1 MQEEQEMASFPDI
14 QSIDPCY
21 TDRDDRLEEYEQT
34 HVWESRLPTVSIVKS
49 WVTTSFGRI
58 TTSFGRIAV
67 VWGESYLAA
76 VKKPFENHRR

>member
-1 MQEEQEMASFPDI
+1 VQEEQEMASFPDI

-58 TTSFGRIAV
+58 AV